1 VNGQET
7 CHRSDAVL
15 ASGKL
20 SIWRVRVNR
29 RAAICLL
36 VILAAAGC
44 RRRGGPDAHYQ
55 EALRIYQQLYAS
67 ELDDAYGDPR
77 IEAVIAELKVVDS
90 NSIDAEAA
98 ASLLGTIQ
106 RGKEALA
113 ADRARRDKMSAAA
126 GQAPGATPIGSID
139 IAKIIAAGQLA
150 VDAGPP
156 RDPYGPGA
164 LVAEINTSTGGCL
177 ADGEPFKEQGT
188 NVTGLVYRLAPGAA
202 CASKLPGF
210 AGQAVLVVNGR
221 VYRRIPDP
229 SSPGGALQAPN
240 AVPDAGP
247 PPAPRRP
254 AAQAAAE
261 SADAGGEARY
271 YYPGQPVPGAT
282 PPAEQPH

>member
-1 VNGQET
+1 
-7 CHRSDAVL
+7 
-15 ASGKL
+15 
-20 SIWRVRVNR
+20 VNR

-44 RRRGGPDAHYQ
+44 RRRSGPDAHYQ
-55 EALRIYQQLYAS
+55 EASRIYQQLYAS

-77 IEAVIAELKVVDS
+77 IEAVIAELKIVEP
-90 NSIDAEAA
+90 NSMDAEAA

-113 ADRARRDKMSAAA
+113 TDRARREKMAAA
-126 GQAPGATPIGSID
+126 AAQAPGATPIGSID
-139 IAKIIAAGQLA
+139 IAKIIAAGQPA
-150 VDAGPP
+150 DAGPP
-156 RDPYGPGA
+156 RDPYGTGA

-177 ADGEPFKEQGT
+177 ADGEPFVEQGT
-188 NVTGLVYRLAPGAA
+188 NVTGIVYRLAPGAA

-210 AGQAVLVVNGR
+210 AGQAVLVANGR
-221 VYRRIPDP
+221 MYRRIPDP
-229 SSPGGALQAPN
+229 SPPGGAPQAAS

-247 PPAPRRP
+247 PPARPRP

-261 SADAGGEARY
+261 SADAGEVRY

-282 PPAEQPH
+282 PPAQQPQ

>member
-44 RRRGGPDAHYQ
+44 RKRLSGPDAHYQ
-55 EALRIYQQLYAS
+55 QASKIYQQLYAT

-77 IEAVIAELKVVDS
+77 IEAVIAELKQVDP
-90 NSIDAEAA
+90 NSVDGEAA

-113 ADRARRDKMSAAA
+113 ADRARREKMATAAA
-126 GQAPGATPIGSID
+126 QAPAATPIASID
-139 IAKIIAAGQLA
+139 IAKIIAAGQP
-150 VDAGPP
+150 DAGPP
-156 RDPYGPGA
+156 RDPYGSGA

-188 NVTGLVYRLAPGAA
+188 NVTGTVYRLVPGAG

-229 SSPGGALQAPN
+229 SPPGGAPQAPN

-247 PPAPRRP
+247 PPAPPKP
-254 AAQAAAE
+254 AARAAAE
-261 SADAGGEARY
+261 SADAGEVRY

-282 PPAEQPH
+282 PPAEQPQ